1 MFRLLGSESE
11 QKRSDVLSTKKP
23 CEGLDRRDPGQLP
36 EGAQNLRG

>member
-23 CEGLDRRDPGQLP
+23 CEGQDQRDPGKLP
-36 EGAQNLRG
+36 KGAQNVRG